1 MLYLSARRGLF
12 APGLM
17 PHVPVVVA
25 FDVMSEGGKTPT
37 STLPAARALNSAES
51 EVNGSST
58 NLSSFGLIG
67 PEYVLFGTI
76 VTLPVVSK
84 CSSLNGP
91 STMAQ
96 SGFES

>member
-1 MLYLSARRGLF
+1 RLKLSARRGLF

-17 PHVPVVVA
+17 SQVPVVVA
-25 FDVMSEGGKTPT
+25 FDVMSDGGRIPT

-51 EVNGSST
+51 AVNGSST

-67 PEYVLFGTI
+67 PEYFGLGTI
-76 VTLPVVSK
+76 VTLPMLSK
-84 CSSLNGP
+84 CVSLNGP
-91 STMAQ
+91 STTCH